1 MISLRHARPAA
12 CCLVHA
18 GGWSGDKCT
27 GGMISCTSLRCSC
40 YNHHNN
46 AGDTETLVTA
56 VSSAPQH
63 AAPGEIILNCLITA
77 QWEIAEGDVIEQ
89 LGGKVLSS
97 QFQFNHK
104 MPLPKWRFFASKA
117 SIKVL
122 ESIRTRLAHDTTL
135 HSEATP
141 LLSMVS

>member
-1 MISLRHARPAA
+1 MSLCHARPAA

-18 GGWSGDKCT
+18 GRWSGDKCT
-27 GGMISCTSLRCSC
+27 GCMISCTSLRCSC

-63 AAPGEIILNCLITA
+63 AAPGTRGNHSLLITA
-77 QWEIAEGDVIEQ
+77 YYCTVREGNVIEQ
-89 LGGKVLSS
+89 LSGKVLSS

-122 ESIRTRLAHDTTL
+122 ESIRTRLAHDTAL
-135 HSEATP
+135 HSGAT
-141 LLSMVS
+141 MHE